1 MSSGNKIYK
10 LITEK
15 LNMKIISSDE
25 EIIELKK
32 APIAESTISYKILII
47 GADLVGKTSFCNRIS
62 RNTFDLEIKSSVETT
77 CFLKTLILFDE
88 EIKLFLFDVKANS
101 MDEEEEKELYKDV
114 DGIIA
119 IYDITQYDSF
129 EKTEKILNSVKKK
142 YNLDKKDKNIPI
154 YMLGNKN
161 DLKFLRAID
170 FKGTIHK
177 AGIKGYELKEINC
190 NKEDDIAHNIIK
202 NLVARIYYNKL
213 NKGDKEK
220 IMNEAKKYENII
232 D

>member
-1 MSSGNKIYK
+1 
-10 LITEK
+10 
-15 LNMKIISSDE
+15 
-25 EIIELKK
+25 
-32 APIAESTISYKILII
+32 
-47 GADLVGKTSFCNRIS
+47 
-62 RNTFDLEIKSSVETT
+62 
-77 CFLKTLILFDE
+77 
-88 EIKLFLFDVKANS
+88 

-142 YNLDKKDKNIPI
+142 CNLDKKDKNIPI

-170 FKGTIHK
+170 FKETIHK